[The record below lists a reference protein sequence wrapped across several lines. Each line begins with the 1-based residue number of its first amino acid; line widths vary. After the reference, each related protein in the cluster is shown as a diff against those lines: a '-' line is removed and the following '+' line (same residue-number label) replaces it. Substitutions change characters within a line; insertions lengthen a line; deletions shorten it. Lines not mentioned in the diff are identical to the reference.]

1 MKKGKLEKGETCKI
15 CSTNVAIW
23 STNIAV
29 WSTNVEICSTIVA
42 ICSTNVSVWSTNVGI
57 CSTNVK
63 PCKNARNGECKYGK
77 GKCWYRHTELEV
89 FNDDEGNENKINE
102 TKDILQGIVKTME
115 ALTNRIIEVEHKIN
129 DN

>member
-1 MKKGKLEKGETCKI
+1 MCTNITLCSTNVAI
-15 CSTNVAIW
+15 CSTNVAI
-23 STNIAV
+23 
-29 WSTNVEICSTIVA
+29 
-42 ICSTNVSVWSTNVGI
+42 CSTNVAICCTNVAICCTNVAI

-115 ALTNRIIEVEHKIN
+115 ALTNRIIEVENKIN